1 MLSHQNM
8 NRVRRLSTML
18 LSEFPD
24 RFSGDYEKNKQVL
37 AEVALIRNKRL
48 RNEIAGFLT
57 ASFSQSKKKEH
68 STKEATE

>member
-1 MLSHQNM
+1 M
-8 NRVRRLSTML
+8 NRVRRLSTEL
-18 LSEFPD
+18 LAEFPD

-57 ASFSQSKKKEH
+57 ARLVKSKTPEDSSKE
-68 STKEATE
+68 TTE

>member
-1 MLSHQNM
+1 M

-18 LSEFPD
+18 LEEFPD

-48 RNEIAGFLT
+48 RNEIAGYLT
-57 ASFSQSKKKEH
+57 ASLSQSKRSED
-68 STKEATE
+68 STKEVTE

>member
-1 MLSHQNM
+1 M
-8 NRVRRLSTML
+8 NRVRRLSTEL
-18 LSEFPD
+18 LAEFPD

-57 ASFSQSKKKEH
+57 ARLVKSKTSKDSSEET
-68 STKEATE
+68 TK